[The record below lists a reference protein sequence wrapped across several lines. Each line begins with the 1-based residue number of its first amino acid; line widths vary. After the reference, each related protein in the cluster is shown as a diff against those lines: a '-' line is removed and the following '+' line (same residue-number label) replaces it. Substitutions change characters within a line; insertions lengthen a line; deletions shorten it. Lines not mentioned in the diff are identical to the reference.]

1 MIEAILELLLRAL
14 GSLLAQIWLIPTW
27 TWSALALVLGLVALL
42 KSSVAVAVAAI
53 LVVVFRLIFAWL
65 ERQASSR

>member
-27 TWSALALVLGLVALL
+27 TWWALALVLGLVALV
-42 KSSVAVAVAAI
+42 KSSLAVAVAAI